1 MTEVQPWYE
10 RVQGPFPLKYGCVGV
25 KEDGGGS
32 MRGRGTV
39 GPMKIHRAVFRRD
52 ETLIRE
58 LIEKEKMDVNEVE
71 APGNTPLFNAAYDNW
86 VEGID
91 LLVSLGAKVNASN
104 NAGDTPYRWA
114 ENMHNEEA
122 MEALKKHGAD
132 PEYEGQIIVPEHIP
146 KIRDF
151 YETENG
157 KNHPKPS
164 EEYLAFKREEDRL
177 LKVEAENTMQ
187 P

>member
-1 MTEVQPWYE
+1 
-10 RVQGPFPLKYGCVGV
+10 
-25 KEDGGGS
+25 

-39 GPMKIHRAVFRRD
+39 GLMKIHRAVFRRD

-104 NAGDTPYRWA
+104 NAGDTPYRYGEYA
-114 ENMHNEEA
+114 QRGSDGGFEETRR
-122 MEALKKHGAD
+122 GS
-132 PEYEGQIIVPEHIP
+132 EYEGQIIVPEHIP

-151 YETENG
+151 MRRKMGRTIRNRAR
-157 KNHPKPS
+157 NTW
-164 EEYLAFKREEDRL
+164 RL
-177 LKVEAENTMQ
+177 KERRIGC
-187 P
+187 

>member
-1 MTEVQPWYE
+1 MVEQNPWYE
-10 RVQGPFPLKYGCVGV
+10 RVKGPFPLKYGYEGV
-25 KEDGGGS
+25 KEDVGGS

-39 GPMKIHRAVFRRD
+39 GRIKIHRAVFGRD
-52 ETLIRE
+52 EKEIRRLFE
-58 LIEKEKMDVNEVE
+58 EENGDPNEVE
-71 APGNTPLFNAAYDNW
+71 TAGNTPIFNAAYDDW

-104 NAGDTPYRWA
+104 NAGDTAYRWA
-114 ENMHNEEA
+114 ENIQNEAA

-132 PEYEGQIIVPEHIP
+132 PDYEGQVIVPEHIP
-146 KIRDF
+146 KIKDF

-157 KNHPKPS
+157 QKHPKPS
-164 EEYLAFKREEDRL
+164 EEYLAFKREEGRL
-177 LKVEAENTMQ
+177 LAFEGEQTMQ

>member
-1 MTEVQPWYE
+1 MHEQVRGSIKRMTATQSQFAFLDSGILKGTSLPD
-10 RVQGPFPLKYGCVGV
+10 PFRLRNKIAHR
-25 KEDGGGS
+25 S
-32 MRGRGTV
+32 ME
-39 GPMKIHRAVFRRD
+39 P
-52 ETLIRE
+52 LIRE
-58 LIEKEKMDVNEVE
+58 LIEKEKMDANEVE
-71 APGNTPLFNAAYDNW
+71 AAGNTPLFNAAYDNW

-164 EEYLAFKREEDRL
+164 EVYLAFKREEDRL
-177 LKVEAENTMQ
+177 LKVEGENTMQ